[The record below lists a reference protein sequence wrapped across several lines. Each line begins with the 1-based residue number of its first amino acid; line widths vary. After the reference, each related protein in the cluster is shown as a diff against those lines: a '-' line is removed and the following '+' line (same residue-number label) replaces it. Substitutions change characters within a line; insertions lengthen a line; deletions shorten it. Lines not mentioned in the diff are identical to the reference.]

1 MSPIGY
7 TLLTLCEND
16 LTLERSKLEALYSG
30 MSLLRAKAIALLLG
44 ITIKDK

>member
-1 MSPIGY
+1 MSPIGL

-16 LTLERSKLEALYSG
+16 LSIERSKVEELYSG
-30 MSLLRAKAIALLLG
+30 MSLLRAKTVALLLG